1 MQSEYNKVGQ
11 LLAINKLV
19 VEVCAVG
26 VGGQCSNCAGFNK
39 KALCNKLPDCGNKF
53 YFRKL
58 NSFEQRKAKRE
69 NKIIKNID

>member
-1 MQSEYNKVGQ
+1 MQSEYKVGQ
-11 LLAINKLV
+11 LLSIKNIV

-39 KALCNKLPDCGNKF
+39 KALCNKLPDCSNKF

-58 NSFEQRKAKRE
+58 NCFDLRKAKRE
-69 NKIIKNID
+69 NRIIKKID

>member
-1 MQSEYNKVGQ
+1 MRSEYKVGQ

-19 VEVCAVG
+19 VEVCEVG

-53 YFRKL
+53 YFRK
-58 NSFEQRKAKRE
+58 
-69 NKIIKNID
+69 

>member
-1 MQSEYNKVGQ
+1 MIRSEYKVGQ

-39 KALCNKLPDCGNKF
+39 KHYAINSLIVVINFILGNWTALSSVRQKK
-53 YFRKL
+53 RKL
-58 NSFEQRKAKRE
+58 W
-69 NKIIKNID
+69 

>member
-1 MQSEYNKVGQ
+1 MMRSEYKVGQ

-39 KALCNKLPDCGNKF
+39 KKHYAINSLIVVINFILGN
-53 YFRKL
+53 
-58 NSFEQRKAKRE
+58 
-69 NKIIKNID
+69 

>member
-1 MQSEYNKVGQ
+1 MRSEYKVGQ

-19 VEVCAVG
+19 VEVCEVG

-39 KALCNKLPDCGNKF
+39 KALCNNCGNKF

>member
-1 MQSEYNKVGQ
+1 MIRSEYKVGQ

-39 KALCNKLPDCGNKF
+39 KHYAINSLIVVINFILGN
-53 YFRKL
+53 
-58 NSFEQRKAKRE
+58 
-69 NKIIKNID
+69 